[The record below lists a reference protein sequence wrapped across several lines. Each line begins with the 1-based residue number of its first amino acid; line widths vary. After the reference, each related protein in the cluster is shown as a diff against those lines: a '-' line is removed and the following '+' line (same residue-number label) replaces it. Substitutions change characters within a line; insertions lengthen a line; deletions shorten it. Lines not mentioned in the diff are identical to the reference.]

1 MIIISLAPNQHIKMI
16 SEGSY
21 DTKDWSN
28 DTDHLLSNHRNNLH
42 FKIYIYI
49 YKKLFEMV
57 IFYNNTVL
65 LNF

>member
-49 YKKLFEMV
+49 
-57 IFYNNTVL
+57 
-65 LNF
+65 